1 MLLFFN
7 SRSVYLVLFMVLV
20 LVLVLVLS
28 MGGKATNPLVDF
40 R

>member
-28 MGGKATNPLVDF
+28 MGGKATNPLVGF